1 MRWVVIACA
10 TLRCPPAAGLRPPP
24 RPPMSSYSTRDQF
37 IEYWSRYK
45 AAMEVNAPGSEYR
58 GLPAG
63 AEEFEAAVYAAYDRR
78 KDLGL
83 TPRFQVTV
91 PPLPASELF
100 VRNAADVACAGWALF
115 QVACS
120 DACGRFSARMLEAMP
135 KSASVQEPGPCDHNG
150 GAIPASRAGLEE
162 LAALPHGEY
171 AKLDGAEREHEA
183 AGALWYRLKEDGR
196 RLQEE
201 GELCEAE
208 ETLERAERAEA
219 AYKSLGYEAYQQ
231 LLDVL
236 CRAGWAGKYYVD
248 RLRSFD
254 SARAKMDES
263 CIELLGEGK
272 DEAALEIVAR
282 REQLE
287 AQRLSLLTE
296 LAWARGW
303 YDFDGS
309 HYEKDRE
316 AGVPSGTTSRLEM
329 TLAATAATSPPRRS
343 KDGSAE
349 VRQLAKLVARL
360 TRATATGAGPCR
372 SAGAPGERAAI
383 AKAFGELEAW
393 LEGTPMTYTLMK
405 AVDSENGVI
414 SLVYTLKAS
423 EDAAIAHRARVVL
436 LRWNRL
442 RAEFIS
448 ASGDCPGSSAT
459 LEAVCCGRAEYI
471 RRHNS
476 YPAVL
481 Y

>member
-1 MRWVVIACA
+1 MMRPLLMRWLAIACA
-10 TLRCPPAAGLRPPP
+10 TSGCPPAAGLRPPP
-24 RPPMSSYSTRDQF
+24 RPMPSFSTRDQCGEEWNDYK
-37 IEYWSRYK
+37 IRKELDSRRPVQPCSGADAAAWREYTSNSWGEGYF
-45 AAMEVNAPGSEYR
+45 AAGQ
-58 GLPAG
+58 
-63 AEEFEAAVYAAYDRR
+63 AAHDRR
-78 KDLGL
+78 VALGL
-83 TPRFQVTV
+83 APRFRVAV
-91 PPLPASELF
+91 PPLPASELWL
-100 VRNAADVACAGWALF
+100 RNGADVAGAGWALF
-115 QVACS
+115 QMACS
-120 DACGRFSARMLEAMP
+120 DAFGRFSARMLEATGRLP
-135 KSASVQEPGPCDHNG
+135 NSAGPCDHKG
-150 GAIPASRAGLEE
+150 GPIPASRASLEG
-162 LAALPHGEY
+162 LAALPEGEY
-171 AKLDGAEREHEA
+171 AKLDGAEREYEA

-219 AYKSLGYEAYQQ
+219 VYKSLGYEAYQQ

-254 SARAKMDES
+254 AARAKMDKS

-272 DEAALEIVAR
+272 DEAAWEIVAR

-303 YDFDGS
+303 YDYDAS
-309 HYEKDRE
+309 HSKKDRE
-316 AGVPSGTTSRLEM
+316 AGVPLGTTPRLEM
-329 TLAATAATSPPRRS
+329 ALAATSPPRRS

-360 TRATATGAGPCR
+360 TRATATGAGLCR

-423 EDAAIAHRARVVL
+423 EDPAIAHRARVVL
-436 LRWNRL
+436 LRWERL
-442 RAEFIS
+442 RAELLFKYEQEWV
-448 ASGDCPGSSAT
+448 AMTSS
-459 LEAVCCGRAEYI
+459 
-471 RRHNS
+471 
-476 YPAVL
+476 
-481 Y
+481 

>member
-1 MRWVVIACA
+1 
-10 TLRCPPAAGLRPPP
+10 
-24 RPPMSSYSTRDQF
+24 MSSYSTRDQF
-37 IEYWSRYK
+37 VEYWSRYK
-45 AAMEVNAPGSEYR
+45 AAWEVYAPGSEYR
-58 GLPAG
+58 DLPDES
-63 AEEFEAAVYAAYDRR
+63 EELKAAYSVAYDRR
-78 KDLGL
+78 VEMGL

-120 DACGRFSARMLEAMP
+120 DACGRFSARMLKAMP

-150 GAIPASRAGLEE
+150 GPIPASLAGLEG
-162 LAALPHGEY
+162 LAALPQGEY
-171 AKLDGAEREHEA
+171 AKLDGAQREHEA
-183 AGALWYRLKEDGR
+183 AGALWYRLKEEGR
-196 RLQEE
+196 RLEEE

-219 AYKSLGYEAYQQ
+219 AYKSLGDEAYQQ
-231 LLDVL
+231 LLDVY

-254 SARAKMDES
+254 AAWAKMEES
-263 CIELLGEGK
+263 CTELFGEGK

-282 REQLE
+282 CEQLE

-296 LAWARGW
+296 LLWAGGAHE
-303 YDFDGS
+303 FDAS

-316 AGVPSGTTSRLEM
+316 AGVPLGTTFRLEM

-349 VRQLAKLVARL
+349 VRQLAELVARL
-360 TRATATGAGPCR
+360 TRATAAEAGACR

-423 EDAAIAHRARVVL
+423 EDPAIAHRARVVL